1 MYFKRSFILL
11 CSVLFLMFV
20 TLEGGFG
27 QGLSTVEQLYDH
39 AKQFQDQALYDS
51 ALHYYEIAEKL
62 ARQQKDWQGLMMC
75 LYGVGGIRS
84 DQGRYEEA
92 ENLLKQALQVSDQK
106 FSKPT
111 YETGEAY
118 YILAYNYTQ
127 KADYP
132 EALAQY
138 KKAIEI
144 YESIQGEQHVS
155 VANAY
160 AAIGAVYNNL
170 DHSNAL
176 AIESFEK
183 GNNIL
188 RDIGKEES
196 IEMARN
202 YNDLANTYQDME
214 RYDLALDYHH
224 QSLKIKKKVL
234 RENHPELAVSYFN
247 LANLSLNKGDQ
258 DAAIAFYQS
267 ALEVDISNF
276 GYDHR
281 WVAEDYF
288 NLAHCYNVKGSYD
301 KAIRYAHKAYDMLK
315 ANYGE
320 KNLRVA
326 EALNALGDA
335 YFHTEDFAAAQN
347 TYLKAEAI
355 FKELADEYRAQ
366 DALNGRASVLNSLG
380 EVMRER
386 RYYDAGINYHQQ
398 ALRLYLGMQDTKKAS
413 VGGTQL
419 LLAQAYLKS
428 QEYAQAENLL
438 KEAYANLTQSLGD
451 KHPDV
456 AVDYRLLGDVNLQLE
471 QYDDALHYFQ
481 LSLACLTSDY
491 DIKSIDKLPSK
502 ENIHLTPALIATL
515 RYKALSLRKRFGKTQ
530 EVEDLHLALKHL
542 NFASAMVDSMR
553 VLYIQDGSNRNPLQD
568 HLPVYEDALSI
579 LYDLHRL
586 DQDEKWIAAA
596 FSMMEQSKAIQLLS
610 ALREADARNF
620 AAVPDAI
627 LQHEKQMML
636 DLSYYENMMRR
647 GDSTQQE
654 WRSKAFA
661 VKQSYDS
668 LIKKIAADYPEYYA
682 LKYEAEVMSFKQAQ
696 EEMLRPDE
704 AILTYLQGDSS
715 IYKITLTRESA
726 TLEKI
731 AYSHQLQEE
740 LDAVRV
746 AITEKHPLDQFA
758 TPAYELYSKL
768 ILPSESLLQDKK
780 LIIIP
785 DGKLSYLPFEVL
797 LTEKVM
803 PDEGYRALP
812 YLVRAHQVNYQF
824 SATLMQEQRKQKETH
839 EAVNYLAFA
848 PEFNQATPL
857 LASANESLLLS
868 QDTVRGALA
877 ELKGTA
883 REVKAIDRWMK
894 GSYYE
899 GGEADE
905 ATFKQEASKYQILH
919 LATHAIVDDQY
930 PMNSRLLFTPSSS
943 SEEDGNLYAWELY
956 GLQLDAK
963 MVVLSACNTGY
974 GKIQRG
980 EGVMSLGRAFAYAG
994 CPSVVMSLWPA
1005 QDRATADLMEAFY
1018 EEIANGQ
1025 DKDVAMQ
1032 NAKLRYLNEANELFA
1047 HPFYWAGF
1055 IVQGDTQSLESSKP
1069 WLSYIWISG
1078 IMMVLLLCL
1087 WAMKK
1092 KLSHQG

>member
-1 MYFKRSFILL
+1 MYRKRSFIFLG
-11 CSVLFLMFV
+11 STLFLMFV
-20 TLEGGFG
+20 TPKMGFS
-27 QGLSTVEQLYDH
+27 QETFMVEQLYNH

-51 ALHYYEIAEKL
+51 ALHYYKIAEKL
-62 ARQQKDWQGLMMC
+62 ARQQEDWQRLMMC

-92 ENLLKQALQVSDQK
+92 ENLLKQALQISDQK

-127 KADYP
+127 KANYP
-132 EALAQY
+132 EALEEY
-138 KKAIEI
+138 KKALEI

-160 AAIGAVYNNL
+160 AAIGVVYNNL

-176 AIESFEK
+176 AVESFEK
-183 GNNIL
+183 ANAIL
-188 RDIGKEES
+188 RDIGKGES
-196 IEMARN
+196 VEMARN
-202 YNDLANTYQDME
+202 YNDLANTYQDLE
-214 RYDLALDYHH
+214 QYDLALDYHH
-224 QSLKIKKKVL
+224 QSLEIKKRIL

-247 LANLSLNKGDQ
+247 LAQVSLNKGDL
-258 DAAIAFYQS
+258 DAAVTFYQN

-276 GYDHR
+276 GYEHR

-320 KNLRVA
+320 NNLRVA

-347 TYLKAEAI
+347 TYLKAEAV
-355 FKELADEYRAQ
+355 FKELADKYRAQ

-386 RYYDAGINYHQQ
+386 QDYEASIHNHQQ
-398 ALRLYLGMQDTKKAS
+398 ALQLYLGMQDTKKAS

-419 LLAQAYLKS
+419 LLAQAYLRS
-428 QEYAQAENLL
+428 QAYTQAEKLL
-438 KEAYANLTQSLGD
+438 KEAYANLSQSLGD
-451 KHPDV
+451 KHPEV
-456 AVDYRLLGDVNLQLE
+456 ADAYRLLGDVNIQLE
-471 QYDDALHYFQ
+471 RYDAALNYYQ
-481 LSLACLTSDY
+481 RSLACLAPD
-491 DIKSIDKLPSK
+491 DNIKSIDKLPFK
-502 ENIHLTPALIATL
+502 EGIHLTPALITTL
-515 RYKALSLRKRFGKTQ
+515 RYKALSLRRRFGETQ
-530 EVEDLHLALKHL
+530 DVEDLYLALKHL

-553 VLYIQDGSNRNPLQD
+553 ILYIQEGSNRNPLQD

-579 LYDLHRL
+579 LYDLHHL
-586 DQDEKWIAAA
+586 DQDEKWVEAA
-596 FSMMEQSKAIQLLS
+596 FSMVEQSKAIQLLS
-610 ALREADARNF
+610 ALRDADARNF
-620 AAVPDAI
+620 AAVPNAI
-627 LQHEKQMML
+627 LQQEKQMML

-661 VKQSYDS
+661 IKQSYDS
-668 LIKKIAADYPEYYA
+668 LIKKIAVDYPDYYD
-682 LKYEAEVMSFKQAQ
+682 LKYQSKVMNLKQVQ
-696 EEMLRPDE
+696 EEMLMPNE
-704 AILTYLQGDSS
+704 ALLTYLQGDDN
-715 IYKITLTRESA
+715 IYKITITQGSA
-726 TLEKI
+726 KLEKI
-731 AYSHQLQEE
+731 AYTHQLQDE
-740 LDAVRV
+740 LDAVRA
-746 AITEKHPLDQFA
+746 AITEKWSLDQFA
-758 TPAYELYSKL
+758 EPAHEVYAKL
-768 ILPSESLLQDKK
+768 ILPSEALLRNKK

-797 LTEKVM
+797 LKEKAM
-803 PDEGYRALP
+803 PDDGYRALP
-812 YLVRAHQVNYQF
+812 YLVREHQVNYQF
-824 SATLMQEQRKQKETH
+824 SATLMQEQRKRKGTH

-848 PEFNQATPL
+848 PEFNKTTPL
-857 LASANESLLLS
+857 LASANESLLLAK
-868 QDTVRGALA
+868 DTVRGALA

-883 REVKAIDRWMK
+883 REVKAIDHWMK

-899 GGEADE
+899 GIEADE
-905 ATFKQEASKYQILH
+905 ATFKEEASKYQILH

-930 PMNSRLLFTPSSS
+930 PMNSRLLFTPSTA

-1018 EEIANGQ
+1018 EEIAGGH

-1032 NAKLRYLNEANELFA
+1032 NAKLRYLDEANELFV

-1055 IVQGDTQSLESSKP
+1055 IVQGDTQSLENSKP
-1069 WLSYIWISG
+1069 WVSYVG
-1078 IMMVLLLCL
+1078 IGGVMMVLLFGL
-1087 WAMKK
+1087 WAIRKK
-1092 KLSHQG
+1092 ILS